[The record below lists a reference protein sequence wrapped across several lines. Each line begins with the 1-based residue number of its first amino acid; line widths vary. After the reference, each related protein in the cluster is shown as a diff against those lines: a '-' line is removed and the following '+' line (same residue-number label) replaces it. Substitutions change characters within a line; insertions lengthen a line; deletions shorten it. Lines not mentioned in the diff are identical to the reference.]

1 MPLPQLFWNVVEW
14 HQKFKC
20 IHLNIKYIVFGL
32 YSIENG
38 TKSIC
43 KSLRSVFI
51 YILTQRPNRSYNWWD
66 FDWCSWFTHGWR
78 TRQVGTMSWEVHLT
92 VLQTH
97 NPLKVVCCMFTM
109 SPFPVIWVKIL
120 SHSLTR
126 SGLLSMQLSAWYS
139 SGCLVCGSEQ
149 YDDIIMCC
157 TILEMLLHIWH
168 KYSKHIWAFLCV
180 WVTSSSFTGS
190 QMMNIHQPN
199 HLTHSNHAEACRYST
214 FMN

>member
-20 IHLNIKYIVFGL
+20 IHLNIAFCFYLHSNTASQSELWLVGFWL
-32 YSIENG
+32 VQLVYTWMTNEASWNHV
-38 TKSIC
+38 
-43 KSLRSVFI
+43 LRSA
-51 YILTQRPNRSYNWWD
+51 SYSLAD
-66 FDWCSWFTHGWR
+66 SQSTKG
-78 TRQVGTMSWEVHLT
+78 GLLYVHY
-92 VLQTH
+92 V
-97 NPLKVVCCMFTM
+97 
-109 SPFPVIWVKIL
+109 PFSLLFVIL

-157 TILEMLLHIWH
+157 TILEMLLRIWH
-168 KYSKHIWAFLCV
+168 KYSKHIWAFWCV
-180 WVTSSSFTGS
+180 WVTSSSFTRS